1 MMSRFHIVLM
11 FAGVLGLFGQY
22 FCVQRCAGQQT
33 VTSQNLAPLTQD
45 TPLAGL
51 MTGLYSSGQA
61 SPKFLCFGGIE
72 PERREAIVADT
83 QVLNHLLNR
92 GLPQHPTRWTMGVNV
107 RPAGDNAMFYVDG
120 TGLILVY
127 CVDFPV
133 AVFEETAEE
142 AETKSDTLTDW
153 EKAKQELQ
161 TGQGRFVRSDP
172 FTSGSVTYSTAPTGS
187 LMATVADTVAFDKEL
202 VERLDECV
210 TSALVQAGNFRAL
223 KDNDSITIYIYGPSG
238 VPNER
243 TVIAWQARVADA
255 GSDKL
260 IPESK
265 IERQQYRES
274 DSVRPTSFPRA
285 VGK

>member
-1 MMSRFHIVLM
+1 MPRFNTVLTIAAM
-11 FAGVLGLFGQY
+11 LGLFGLG
-22 FCVQRCAGQQT
+22 FCVERCAGQQA
-33 VTSQNLAPLTQD
+33 APIQGSVPFTQD
-45 TPLAGL
+45 MPLSGL

-83 QVLNHLLNR
+83 QVFNHLLNR
-92 GLPQHPTRWTMGVNV
+92 GLPQHPTRFTMGVNV
-107 RPAGDNAMFYVDG
+107 RAAGENAMFYVDG

-133 AVFEETAEE
+133 AVFTETAEE
-142 AETKSDTLTDW
+142 AEAKSETLTDW
-153 EKAKQELQ
+153 EKAKKELE
-161 TGQGRFVRSDP
+161 TGQGRYMRADGFS
-172 FTSGSVTYSTAPTGS
+172 TGSVSYSGAVTSALLPTAAEP
-187 LMATVADTVAFDKEL
+187 VAFDKEL
-202 VERLDECV
+202 VQRLDECV

-223 KDNDSITIYIYGPSG
+223 NENDSITIYIYGPSG

-265 IERQQYRES
+265 IECKQYRES
-274 DSVRPTSFPRA
+274 DSVRSTSLAR
-285 VGK
+285 